1 MFCFYDKDA
10 ALKSK
15 YGCLG
20 IGLDRYL
27 DTAAL
32 EDYKSR
38 FRYNEYNGHK
48 TSG

>member
-1 MFCFYDKDA
+1 MFCFSDKDA

-32 EDYKSR
+32 EVRIGVS
-38 FRYNEYNGHK
+38 N
-48 TSG
+48 TWT